1 MDSAGTKPQ
10 QLGLH
15 SINFT
20 RGRRRKRATLANMQH
35 GSSVAE
41 TLAWWAS
48 QNGRPGTSTSDP
60 AQDFSVSHGP
70 RKTIR
75 KAPAKGSKKGCM
87 KGKGGPENAQCSYRG
102 VRQRT
107 WGKWVAEIREP
118 NRGSRLWLGT
128 YGTAEE
134 AALAYDEAARVLYG
148 SNALLNLPDKGISAG
163 SSTPASTTSTGD
175 PYYMHDAGTSSHR
188 KSNLG
193 KHEKIVSPQSAASG
207 TTPEVADDGLDTAD
221 SGSPR
226 KMADA
231 AEVSRSPR
239 RLAAEAI
246 LPESSSSWL
255 ADAQNGQTPPNQ
267 AMDLEKVRGEI
278 IEFNDILDVEDFDS
292 FDSKLPEGADLPGLL
307 RSNSDSSTMTDSS
320 AFSKDL
326 WAELACHMSISDS
339 KFGSDISNDSTL
351 TASMSNVDR
360 YGVPIQDLDLEDEQ
374 LSVPNSPEVEMLD
387 TSSLMQ
393 KKQPWTTLLE

>member
-1 MDSAGTKPQ
+1 LEWGETIGFTLDSAGTKPQ

-60 AQDFSVSHGP
+60 SQDFSVSHGP

-148 SNALLNLPDKGISAG
+148 SNALLNLPDKGSSAG
-163 SSTPASTTSTGD
+163 SSTPASTASTGT
-175 PYYMHDAGTSSHR
+175 PTYLETLFPLPKSVEIQFLSSRMHFLCNHSKWEAVDHY
-188 KSNLG
+188 
-193 KHEKIVSPQSAASG
+193 
-207 TTPEVADDGLDTAD
+207 
-221 SGSPR
+221 
-226 KMADA
+226 KM
-231 AEVSRSPR
+231 
-239 RLAAEAI
+239 
-246 LPESSSSWL
+246 
-255 ADAQNGQTPPNQ
+255 
-267 AMDLEKVRGEI
+267 
-278 IEFNDILDVEDFDS
+278 
-292 FDSKLPEGADLPGLL
+292 
-307 RSNSDSSTMTDSS
+307 
-320 AFSKDL
+320 
-326 WAELACHMSISDS
+326 
-339 KFGSDISNDSTL
+339 
-351 TASMSNVDR
+351 
-360 YGVPIQDLDLEDEQ
+360 
-374 LSVPNSPEVEMLD
+374 
-387 TSSLMQ
+387 
-393 KKQPWTTLLE
+393 

>member
-1 MDSAGTKPQ
+1 MNKPQ
-10 QLGLH
+10 QLGLQ

-20 RGRRRKRATLANMQH
+20 RGRRRKRASLANTQH
-35 GSSVAE
+35 GSTVAE

-48 QNGRPGTSTSDP
+48 QNDGTRPGTLLPQGDAT
-60 AQDFSVSHGP
+60 DFSVSHGP

-148 SNALLNLPDKGISAG
+148 LNALLNLPDRGPTA
-163 SSTPASTTSTGD
+163 PASNFGVSEGSRNNQENSGLG
-175 PYYMHDAGTSSHR
+175 YR

-193 KHEKIVSPQSAASG
+193 GGPTESAASG
-207 TTPEVADDGLDTAD
+207 TVPDGQDEGLDTAD

-226 KMADA
+226 KLLEASI
-231 AEVSRSPR
+231 AEMSRTSPR

-255 ADAQNGQTPPNQ
+255 EDNDAHEPNE
-267 AMDLEKVRGEI
+267 ALDLEKVRNEQI
-278 IEFNDILDVEDFDS
+278 VFNDLLDVEDLDIL
-292 FDSKLPEGADLPGLL
+292 DPKLAELPRLL

-320 AFSKDL
+320 VFSKDL
-326 WAELACHMSISDS
+326 WEELACHMTISDGTLES
-339 KFGSDISNDSTL
+339 GKSNDSSSL
-351 TASMSNVDR
+351 TANNMEKHDVRCDDVEGICISD
-360 YGVPIQDLDLEDEQ
+360 GQ
-374 LSVPNSPEVEMLD
+374 LVSPYSPEVEMLD
-387 TSSLMQ
+387 NSPLMQ
-393 KKQPWTTLLE
+393 KKQAWTTLLSDQASPS

>member
-1 MDSAGTKPQ
+1 MSLQ
-10 QLGLH
+10 QGDQ
-15 SINFT
+15 
-20 RGRRRKRATLANMQH
+20 A
-35 GSSVAE
+35 
-41 TLAWWAS
+41 
-48 QNGRPGTSTSDP
+48 
-60 AQDFSVSHGP
+60 DFSVSQGP

-148 SNALLNLPDKGISAG
+148 SNALLNLPDKGPTAPAPTPPALKHA
-163 SSTPASTTSTGD
+163 STP
-175 PYYMHDAGTSSHR
+175 SSGSRNHHQPEPVQHR

-193 KHEKIVSPQSAASG
+193 EQPLTESAASG
-207 TTPEVADDGLDTAD
+207 TTPDGQDDSLDTAD

-226 KMADA
+226 KL
-231 AEVSRSPR
+231 AEAILAQNSPR

-255 ADAQNGQTPPNQ
+255 ADGPEAEPNV
-267 AMDLEKVRGEI
+267 ATDLEKVRDEQ
-278 IEFNDILDVEDFDS
+278 IEFNDFDLGVEDLDS
-292 FDSKLPEGADLPGLL
+292 FDPKLPEVHNLPRLL

-326 WAELACHMSISDS
+326 WAELACHMAISDG
-339 KFGSDISNDSTL
+339 KFGSDVSNDSTL
-351 TASMSNVDR
+351 TGNMDKH
-360 YGVPIQDLDLEDEQ
+360 GVPIEDLELEDIANSEEQ
-374 LSVPNSPEVEMLD
+374 YIMPGSPEVEMLD

-393 KKQPWTTLLE
+393 KKQAWTTLLPD